1 MSESKEQMSLRAE
14 AELKQVEVKALTF
27 TGSIYSASLFSV
39 TASVAILLYV
49 SCVIFLMPTEYLE
62 KTQWDVLRAILSIKM
77 MLSFS
82 LFLMPFIVLLQMI
95 TGVDFNRKKTLLEF
109 IAVLFSVLVCV
120 LFFWP
125 GWLF

>member
-14 AELKQVEVKALTF
+14 AELNEAEDKALTF

-49 SCVIFLMPTEYLE
+49 SCVIFLIPTDYLE
-62 KTQWDVLRAILSIKM
+62 KTQWDVLRAVLSIKM

-95 TGVDFNRKKTLLEF
+95 TGVDFNRRS
-109 IAVLFSVLVCV
+109 A
-120 LFFWP
+120 
-125 GWLF
+125 

>member
-1 MSESKEQMSLRAE
+1 MIESKEQMSLRAE
-14 AELKQVEVKALTF
+14 AEASEGEGKSLTF

-39 TASVAILLYV
+39 TASVTILLYV
-49 SCVIFLMPTEYLE
+49 SCVIFLMPTDYLE
-62 KTQWDVLRAILSIKM
+62 KTQWDVLRAVLSLKM

-95 TGVDFNRKKTLLEF
+95 SGVNFNRKKNLLEF
-109 IAVLFSVLVCV
+109 IAVLFGVLVCG